1 MKQLKELFSDT
12 LVYGISH
19 VLARFIGYLLVP
31 LYTNVFEPGKYG
43 VVGLVFAAMALF
55 NVLFTMGM
63 ESSYIR
69 YAKNRERSKD
79 VFKTLQLFLIGSSVL
94 LVFLTWLSEPLISPQ
109 IGLQEGDIIFRL
121 MLGILFFDTLTIIP
135 FAELRLIRKAVTF
148 AVLKTGNVI
157 LNLGINFYLILI
169 QSYDIEAVFIANLI
183 ASVATALVIWV
194 ITGNMWQGMWDV
206 KILKKGLVFGLPF
219 VPAGIGYVI
228 NEMMDRL
235 FLKGMS
241 SEAISEIYGPGY
253 TADDIVGI
261 YNACYKLAVFMLLV
275 VQMYRLA
282 WQPFFMRKSDDEDA
296 PILFAQS
303 FSLFNV
309 AAAVVFLMVSLFVD
323 QIVAIKIPFTKATLI
338 GEGYW
343 MGLNI
348 VPVLLMAYW
357 FQGWY
362 VNFSAGIFIR
372 EKTKELAK
380 ITLAGA
386 LITVILNLLLIPHLG
401 MLGSAWATFGSYAS
415 MAVMIYFYS
424 VRSFKVPYRMLK
436 NTGVLAICG
445 LTVFSKPFLS
455 ELNFSQIEASVLL
468 FIIAVLMVGAVHRQS
483 IINTIRK

>member
-12 LVYGISH
+12 LIYGISH

-43 VVGLVFAAMALF
+43 IVGLVFAAMALF
-55 NVLFTMGM
+55 NVVFTMGL

-69 YAKNRERSKD
+69 YAKNRERAKD
-79 VFKTLQLFLIGSSVL
+79 VFKTLQLFLLVSSVL
-94 LVFLTWLSEPLISPQ
+94 LVCFTWLFEPLIAPQ
-109 IGLQEGDIIFRL
+109 IGLVEGDSIFRL
-121 MLGILFFDTLTIIP
+121 MLGILFFDTLSIIP
-135 FAELRLIRKAVTF
+135 FAELRLIRKAGTF

-157 LNLGINFYLILI
+157 LNIGINFYLILI
-169 QSYDIEAVFIANLI
+169 QNYGIEAVFIANLI

-194 ITGNMWQGMWDV
+194 VTRKMWQGLWD
-206 KILKKGLVFGLPF
+206 KEILKKGLVFGLPF

-241 SEAISEIYGPGY
+241 SESIVELYGPGFI
-253 TADDIVGI
+253 AEDIVGI

-282 WQPFFMRKSDDEDA
+282 WQPFFMRKSDDKEA
-296 PILFAQS
+296 PVLFAQS
-303 FSLFNV
+303 FSLFNI
-309 AAAVVFLMVSLFVD
+309 AAAMVFLSVSLFVE
-323 QIVAIKIPFTKATLI
+323 QIVAIKIPFTEATLI

-348 VPVLLMAYW
+348 VPILLMAYW

-362 VNFSAGIFIR
+362 VNFSAGIFIK
-372 EKTKELAK
+372 ENTKELAK

-386 LITVILNLLLIPHLG
+386 LITIVMNLLLIPHFG
-401 MLGSAWATFGSYAS
+401 MLGSAWATLCSYTG

-424 VRSFKVPYRMLK
+424 TRSYKVPYRMLK
-436 NTGVLAICG
+436 NTGVLVICG
-445 LTVFSKPFLS
+445 LAVVLKPFLS
-455 ELNFSQIEASVLL
+455 ELNFSQIESSVLL
-468 FIIAVLMVGAVHRQS
+468 FVIAVLLIGAIHSQS
-483 IINTIRK
+483 IIDAIKK